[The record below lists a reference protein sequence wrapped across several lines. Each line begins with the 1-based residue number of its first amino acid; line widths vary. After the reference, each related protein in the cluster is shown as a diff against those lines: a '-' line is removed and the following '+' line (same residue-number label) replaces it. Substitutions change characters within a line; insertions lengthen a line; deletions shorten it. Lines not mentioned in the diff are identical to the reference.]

1 MNFILTR
8 DKAITIPPAATKLSG
23 IPDNAKLEL
32 TTLDGAVILTKSKMT
47 AMEYVKL
54 VRFSCPCGTP
64 VATVTSAMKTV
75 VFTVICQSKNFADL
89 LSPFPIG
96 PERKRTSRPTPS
108 WTAMWMRTPA

>member
-23 IPDNAKLEL
+23 IPDDAKLEL
-32 TTLDGAVILTKSKMT
+32 T
-47 AMEYVKL
+47 
-54 VRFSCPCGTP
+54 
-64 VATVTSAMKTV
+64 TVTSAMKTV
-75 VFTVICQSKNFADL
+75 VFTVSCQSKNFADL

-96 PERKRTSRPTPS
+96 PVRKRTSRPTPS

>member
-47 AMEYVKL
+47 TMEYVK
-54 VRFSCPCGTP
+54 TP

-75 VFTVICQSKNFADL
+75 VFTIICQSKNFADL

-96 PERKRTSRPTPS
+96 SERKRTSRPTPS